1 MLFIARQRAA
11 LPSPPTTTSQSDT
24 PRAMENST
32 SWYNSSESLR
42 TLWVTVPPAG
52 RVQDGVQDGM
62 QGLSLPLQVFF
73 GLAMACMLLVAF
85 LGNVVVCVMVY
96 RRAAMRSAINILL
109 ASLAFADMMLALLNM
124 PFALIT
130 TVTMRWVF
138 GDVFC
143 RVSAMFFWL
152 FLLES
157 VAILL
162 IISVDRFLIIVQR
175 QDRLSPRRAKVLIA
189 LSWTLCFCMVFPLSV
204 GYPALPMPPRA
215 PQCVFGYTAE
225 RSSSAY
231 VLLVMLLF
239 FFLPFLVM
247 VYTSVGILSTLRH
260 NTLRIG
266 TRSDSVGLGQMGKL
280 GLSSLSRPFHINID
294 MSFKTRAF
302 ATILILFCVVTVC
315 WMPFATYSLLA
326 TFSSSFYGSQ
336 SFFEIST
343 WLVWLCYLK
352 PALTPLIYF
361 WRIKKFRDACLGLVP
376 KHCKLLPQLSG
387 HARRRIRPS
396 TVYACGEHRS
406 VV

>member
-1 MLFIARQRAA
+1 MLFIARHRAA
-11 LPSPPTTTSQSDT
+11 LPRLPASISQPDT
-24 PRAMENST
+24 LQAMENSSSS
-32 SWYNSSESLR
+32 SWDNSSALFR
-42 TLWVTVPPAG
+42 MLLMTVAPEGQA
-52 RVQDGVQDGM
+52 QDSA

-73 GLAMACMLLVAF
+73 GLAMVCMLLLAF

-124 PFALIT
+124 PFALVT
-130 TVTMRWVF
+130 TVTARWVF

-152 FLLES
+152 FLLEGM
-157 VAILL
+157 AILL

-175 QDRLSPRRAKVLIA
+175 QDRLSPRRAKVLIVV
-189 LSWTLCFCMVFPLSV
+189 SWTLCFCLVFPLSL
-204 GYPALPMPPRA
+204 GYPALPVPPRG

-225 RSSSAY
+225 RSSSTY
-231 VLLVMLLF
+231 VLLVVLLF

-247 VYTSVGILSTLRH
+247 LYTSLGILNTLRH
-260 NTLRIG
+260 NTLRVG
-266 TRSDSVGLGQMGKL
+266 ARSDALGLGQTGKADL
-280 GLSSLSRPFHINID
+280 ASLSRSFHINID

-315 WMPFATYSLLA
+315 WTPFATYSLLA
-326 TFSSSFYGSQ
+326 TFSSSFYSSQ
-336 SFFEIST
+336 SFLEIST

-352 PALTPLIYF
+352 PALTPLIYY

-376 KHCKLLPQLSG
+376 KHCKLFPHLPG
-387 HARRRIRPS
+387 HTRRRSRRS
-396 TVYACGEHRS
+396 MVYACGEHRS